1 MHTHAHSLTH
11 ARSHTLASLTHIPI
25 HTDIH
30 IDTLWCYLHMYKYIQ
45 NSKNQRERNNNIE
58 IKKCNKVLKVNCLA
72 AASGAA
78 YRIPRRRLPSSWP
91 FLGPQL
97 QLLLSA
103 SLCCCCCG
111 LSSALLQRDR
121 VRGRWLGQWLLHCLR
136 VADCGLR
143 FAGYLVNCVLCVVW
157 RHICMRPRSREFSQI
172 VYPWRQAR
180 THVHD
185 SRGARG
191 RHPRRPEVFMAFA
204 WLLSI

>member
-1 MHTHAHSLTH
+1 
-11 ARSHTLASLTHIPI
+11 
-25 HTDIH
+25 
-30 IDTLWCYLHMYKYIQ
+30 MYKYIQ

-78 YRIPRRRLPSSWP
+78 YRIPRSRLPPSWP

-121 VRGRWLGQWLLHCLR
+121 VRGRWLGQWLLHCLL

-157 RHICMRPRSREFSQI
+157 RHICMYAPSIARIQSNCLPLEAGTHARTRLTRGTRATPS
-172 VYPWRQAR
+172 QAR
-180 THVHD
+180 GLYGFRLIALNLVDTQTQPQTQPHTKW
-185 SRGARG
+185 
-191 RHPRRPEVFMAFA
+191 HPH
-204 WLLSI
+204 S